1 MNAETFAL
9 LLVIAMVP
17 FTTTAAI
24 VYLTLY
30 PWRRSR
36 EGWALAT
43 VIASFALL
51 IDLAVLYELVP
62 GFPGKPGVRIALYA
76 LILAGQV
83 QLAWSLS
90 WRVWRARHAP
100 DDPHPRRRATDL

>member
-1 MNAETFAL
+1 MSAETFAL
-9 LLVIAMVP
+9 LLVIAMAP
-17 FTTTAAI
+17 FATIAAG
-24 VYLTLY
+24 VYLALY
-30 PWRRSR
+30 PWRSSR

-43 VIASFALL
+43 VITSFALL

-62 GFPGKPGVRIALYA
+62 GFPGKAAVRIALYA
-76 LILAGQV
+76 LILAGQI

-100 DDPHPRRRATDL
+100 QPHHPRRRATDL